1 MNASPKATGMVDWK
15 TIAPVMLPSARLSFP
30 SRIQKKLFA
39 FSGSSV
45 ASGAKTSD
53 RASGSTPIESAR
65 SITCSTNR
73 WAPPTIAPRPTQNW
87 SAIRFRDGS

>member
-15 TIAPVMLPSARLSFP
+15 TIAPVMFPNARLSFP
-30 SRIQKKLFA
+30 SRTQKKLFA

-45 ASGAKTSD
+45 ASGARTSE
-53 RASGSTPIESAR
+53 RTSGSTPIEPAS

-73 WAPPTIAPRPTQNW
+73 
-87 SAIRFRDGS
+87 